1 MKTLLLLPIMS
12 VAALISP
19 AAADQIFQS
28 GPDRTQVIELYTSEG
43 CSSCPPADRYVRN
56 LLAQKNLWDAFIPM
70 AFHVDYWDYLGWHDP
85 FANPDHSDRQRRY
98 RELGGLASVYTPGFV
113 VNGREWR
120 SFFRSGPLPDAGGSA
135 IGNLILEVGEAGV
148 LTRLMPAASLEK
160 DLEVSVA
167 ILGFDLISHVPAGE
181 NRGKSLRHDFV
192 VLGVNTSELES
203 DDQHLSARLQL
214 PTPKTHAPRQG
225 VVAWVHE
232 KGRQEPLQAVGG
244 WLDR

>member
-1 MKTLLLLPIMS
+1 MNTLTTLS
-12 VAALISP
+12 AAVAAMLALPVS
-19 AAADQIFQS
+19 AEQIFES

-56 LLAQKNLWDAFIPM
+56 LLADEALWDEFIPM

-85 FANPDHSDRQRRY
+85 FAKPDHSNRQRRY
-98 RELGGLASVYTPGFV
+98 RELGGLGSVYTPGFV

-120 SFFRSGPLPDAGGSA
+120 SFFRSGPLPDAGGAA
-135 IGNLILEVGEAGV
+135 IGDLTLEIGDSGV
-148 LTRLMPAASLEK
+148 ETRLSPSAPVNAE
-160 DLEVSVA
+160 LEVSVA

-192 VLGVNTSELES
+192 VLGVNTSPLKNGDE
-203 DDQHLSARLQL
+203 HLSASMKL
-214 PTPKTHAPRQG
+214 PTPKTLAPKQG

-232 KGRQEPLQAVGG
+232 KGKQEPLQAVGG
-244 WLDR
+244 WLAR